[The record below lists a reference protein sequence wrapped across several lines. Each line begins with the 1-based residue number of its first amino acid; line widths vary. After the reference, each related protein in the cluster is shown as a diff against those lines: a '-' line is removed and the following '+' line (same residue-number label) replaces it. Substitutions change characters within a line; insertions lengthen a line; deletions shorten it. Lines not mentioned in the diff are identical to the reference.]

1 MIIIYSII
9 SQKTHGITLDIKVSI
24 ISGHTQLNN
33 PILGTFVEDILPILS
48 AMGPGIAND
57 PILFTKLIRICVA
70 FIDNH
75 NLSITNSSSGSS
87 SSSSSANTNE
97 KEQSPQP
104 SASGTST
111 PNTLTRDNSPK
122 KKEASTVDVIATLTA
137 NELAFYNQIYTLL
150 NDVLMPSLSMISMN
164 PSLAIELWNLLKL
177 FPYEMRYFLY
187 NNWRQLSYKH
197 FPQLIRTKAECTEK
211 IKYLLKRLTK
221 ENVRI
226 HGRQIGK
233 LSHNNPIIV
242 CDFVSF
248 FNYYCLI

>member
-1 MIIIYSII
+1 
-9 SQKTHGITLDIKVSI
+9 
-24 ISGHTQLNN
+24 
-33 PILGTFVEDILPILS
+33 
-48 AMGPGIAND
+48 MGPGIAND

-75 NLSITNSSSGSS
+75 KLSTTA
-87 SSSSSANTNE
+87 SSSSAAQSNE
-97 KEQSPQP
+97 KEQSPP
-104 SASGTST
+104 RGSSASGTST

-122 KKEASTVDVIATLTA
+122 KKEFSAVDVIATLTA

-164 PSLAIELWNLLKL
+164 PSLAMELWNLLKL
-177 FPYEMRYFLY
+177 FPYEMRYYLY

-242 CDFVSF
+242 CDFVSLF
-248 FNYYCLI
+248 FKTKQKILIT